1 MPKPK
6 PARRPQFAGRK
17 QENGEEGQQPSRSA
31 RKRESVALQKLGE
44 ELTGLTPAERGA
56 LNLPE
61 ELTAALTDLDNIRDR
76 EAQRRQRQYIGKLM
90 RSVDAGAIATALAAA
105 RNARP
110 QRSEWLVVAK
120 NYTEMLLN
128 APERDLNKVLKRF
141 LAFTIPGM
149 LGTPQPDTLRRL
161 RELARRARG
170 QRQTSPSETA
180 SASRELFD
188 ALAAL
193 LPS

>member
-1 MPKPK
+1 MQKPK
-6 PARRPQFAGRK
+6 PARRPAFTTRK
-17 QENGEEGQQPSRSA
+17 NPSEEGQPSRSA
-31 RKRESVALQKLGE
+31 MKRESMALQKLGE
-44 ELTGLTPAERGA
+44 ELSTLSPTERA
-56 LNLPE
+56 SLELPE
-61 ELTAALTDLDNIRDR
+61 ELSAALADLDNIRDR
-76 EAQRRQRQYIGKLM
+76 EARRRQRQFIGKLM
-90 RSVDAGAIATALAAA
+90 RSVDAAPIATALAAR

-141 LAFTIPGM
+141 LSFTIPGM
-149 LGTPQPDTLRRL
+149 LGTPQPDTLKRL
-161 RELARRARG
+161 RELVRRARG
-170 QRQTSPSETA
+170 QRQMSPAEA
-180 SASRELFD
+180 AAASRELFD

>member
-1 MPKPK
+1 MLKPK
-6 PARRPQFAGRK
+6 TARRPAFAGVK
-17 QENGEEGQQPSRSA
+17 KEGQTTEQPSRSA

-44 ELTGLTPAERGA
+44 ELTGLSQAERSE
-56 LNLPE
+56 LNLPD
-61 ELTAALTDLDNIRDR
+61 ELSEALADLDIIRDR

-90 RSVDAGAIATALAAA
+90 RSIDAAPIATALAARRSA
-105 RNARP
+105 KP

-128 APERDLNKVLKRF
+128 APERDINKVLKRF
-141 LAFTIPGM
+141 LGFTIPGM
-149 LGTPQPDTLRRL
+149 LGTPQPDTLKRL

-170 QRQTSPSETA
+170 QRQTSPAETA

-188 ALAAL
+188 ALVSL

>member
-6 PARRPQFAGRK
+6 PARRPGFAGPK
-17 QENGEEGQQPSRSA
+17 TDAPDNDQPSRSA

-44 ELTGLTPAERGA
+44 ELSGLSHAERGE
-56 LNLPE
+56 LNLPP
-61 ELTAALTDLDNIRDR
+61 ELSEALADLDTIRDR

-90 RSVDAGAIATALAAA
+90 RSVDATPIATALAAR
-105 RNARP
+105 RNRKP

-128 APERDLNKVLKRF
+128 APERDLNRVLKRF
-141 LAFTIPGM
+141 LSFTIPGM
-149 LGTPQPDTLRRL
+149 LGTPQPDTLKRL
-161 RELARRARG
+161 RELVRRARG
-170 QRQTSPSETA
+170 QRQTSPAETA
-180 SASRELFD
+180 QASRELFE

>member
-6 PARRPQFAGRK
+6 PMRRPPFSGLKPDNAEDG
-17 QENGEEGQQPSRSA
+17 QPSRSA

-44 ELTGLTPAERGA
+44 ELTGLSPAERTE

-61 ELTAALTDLDNIRDR
+61 ELTAALADLDHIRDR

-90 RSVDAGAIATALAAA
+90 RSVDAGPIATALAA
-105 RNARP
+105 RRSSKP

-149 LGTPQPDTLRRL
+149 LGTPQPDTLKRL
-161 RELARRARG
+161 RELVRRARG
-170 QRQTSPSETA
+170 QRQTSPAETA
-180 SASRELFD
+180 NASRELFE
-188 ALAAL
+188 ALVAL